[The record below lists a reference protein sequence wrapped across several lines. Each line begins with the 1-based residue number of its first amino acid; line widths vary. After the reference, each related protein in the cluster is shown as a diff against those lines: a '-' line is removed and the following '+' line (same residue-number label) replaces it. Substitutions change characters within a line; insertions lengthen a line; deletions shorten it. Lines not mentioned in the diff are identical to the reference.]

1 MRNFMLYIFE
11 KGDKSER

>member
-1 MRNFMLYIFE
+1 MLYIFE